1 MVYWPV
7 GLVSIPKAKTASK
20 EVVSD
25 SPGLVDFVIE
35 LVMFVLKFPDG
46 QVLFWGEIQITEG
59 LLSIL
64 LIKKGFGASLNDLW
78 ASTC

>member
-7 GLVSIPKAKTASK
+7 GLVSITKTKTACK

-25 SPGLVDFVIE
+25 SPGLVDFAIR
-35 LVMFVLKFPDG
+35 LVMFVLKFPNG
-46 QVLFWGEIQITEG
+46 QVLFWGEIQVTEG

-64 LIKKGFGASLNDLW
+64 LIKKGFGAS
-78 ASTC
+78 